1 MSSEISYTRV
11 GDYEIPDIFLSER
24 LPPDGYGEP
33 LGRYARMR
41 RTFLRDHN
49 VTLYN
54 TLLLSEKLYPH
65 LREIN
70 ATANERRECG
80 VSEEIILAEL
90 IYD

>member
-1 MSSEISYTRV
+1 MSNEISYTRV

-24 LPPDGYGEP
+24 PLPDGYGEP

-41 RTFLRDHN
+41 RAFLRNHN

-65 LREIN
+65 LREID
-70 ATANERRECG
+70 ATANERRERG
-80 VSEEIILAEL
+80 VSEEVILAEL